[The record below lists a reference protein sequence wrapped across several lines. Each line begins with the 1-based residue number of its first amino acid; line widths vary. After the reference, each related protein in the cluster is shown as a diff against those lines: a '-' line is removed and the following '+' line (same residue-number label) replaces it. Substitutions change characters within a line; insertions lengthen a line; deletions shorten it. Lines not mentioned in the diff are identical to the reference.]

1 MAACRHR
8 PHDTTGAKMPV
19 EIDDLLRATEEK
31 RASDLIIKVG
41 VPPMVRV
48 TGGIKALE
56 PFPKLTQQETA
67 ALAFSIM
74 NPHQQEKFKERCEID
89 FAHSVPGLGRYRVN
103 AFMQRGTVSMV
114 FRLIPFKIGS
124 IRELMLPTVV
134 EKLASEPRG
143 MILVTGTTGS
153 GKSTTLASMVDYINQ
168 NRNAH
173 IITIEDPIEF
183 LHRDKRSVINQREV
197 GQDTESFATAL
208 RSALRQNPDV
218 ILLGEMRDF
227 ETISTALQAAE
238 TGHLVLSTLHTLDAV
253 ETINR
258 IIAVFP
264 PYQNKA
270 IRLQM
275 ASVIRG
281 IVSMRLV
288 PTADGKGCVPAAE
301 ILIATQTVKEAII
314 DPDKT
319 RRIHEIIAAGT
330 SQYGMQSFDQAL
342 HALYKK
348 RTISY
353 EEALKNSTNPQ
364 DFALRVQGIQANTES
379 WEDNRSSEPQP
390 VIERFS

>member
-1 MAACRHR
+1 
-8 PHDTTGAKMPV
+8 MPV
-19 EIDDLLRATEEK
+19 EIDDLLRATEQK

-48 TGGIKALE
+48 SSGISALE
-56 PFPKLTQQETA
+56 PFPKLSQQETA

-89 FAHSVPGLGRYRVN
+89 FAHSVPGMGRYRVN

-124 IRELMLPTVV
+124 IRELMLPPVV
-134 EKLASEPRG
+134 EKLATEPRG

-153 GKSTTLASMVDYINQ
+153 GKSTTLASMVDFINQ
-168 NRNAH
+168 TRNAH

-183 LHRDKRSVINQREV
+183 MHRDKRGIINQREV

-270 IRLQM
+270 VRLQM
-275 ASVIRG
+275 AAVIRG

-288 PTADGKGCVPAAE
+288 PTADGKGCVPAVE
-301 ILIATQTVKEAII
+301 VMVATQTVKEAII

-348 RTISY
+348 RTITY
-353 EEALKNSTNPQ
+353 EEALKHSTNPQ
-364 DFALRVQGIQANTES
+364 DFALRVQGIQANTDS
-379 WEDNRSSEPQP
+379 WSDAQNSGPQP
-390 VIERFS
+390 AIERFS

>member
-1 MAACRHR
+1 MS
-8 PHDTTGAKMPV
+8 V
-19 EIDDLLRATEEK
+19 EIDELLRATEDK

-48 TGGIKALE
+48 NSGIQPLE

-74 NPHQQEKFKERCEID
+74 NPPQQEKFKERCEID
-89 FAHSVPGLGRYRVN
+89 FAHNVPGLGRYRVN
-103 AFMQRGTVSMV
+103 AFMQRGTVAMV
-114 FRLIPFKIGS
+114 FRPIPFKIGS
-124 IRELMLPTVV
+124 IRELMLPPAV
-134 EKLASEPRG
+134 EKLATEPRG
-143 MILVTGTTGS
+143 LILVTGTTGS

-173 IITIEDPIEF
+173 IVTIEDPIEF
-183 LHRDKRSVINQREV
+183 MHRDKRSVINQREV

-264 PYQNKA
+264 PYQSKA
-270 IRLQM
+270 VRLQM

-288 PTADGKGCVPAAE
+288 PSADGKGRVPAAE

-319 RRIHEIIAAGT
+319 RRIHEIISAGT

-348 RTISY
+348 RTITY

-379 WEDNRSSEPQP
+379 WDDSKQSSESQP
-390 VIERFS
+390 AIERFS

>member
-1 MAACRHR
+1 
-8 PHDTTGAKMPV
+8 MPV
-19 EIDDLLRATEEK
+19 EIDELLRATEEK
-31 RASDLIIKVG
+31 RASDLILKVG

-48 TGGIKALE
+48 GSGICPLE

-74 NPHQQEKFKERCEID
+74 NPHQQEKFKDRSEMD

-103 AFMQRGTVSMV
+103 AFMQRGTIAMV
-114 FRLIPFKIGS
+114 LRPIPFKIGS
-124 IRELMLPTVV
+124 LRELNLPPVV
-134 EKLASEPRG
+134 EKLATEARG

-153 GKSTTLASMVDYINQ
+153 GKSTTLASMVDFINQ
-168 NRNAH
+168 TRNAH
-173 IITIEDPIEF
+173 IVTIEDPIEF
-183 LHRDKRSVINQREV
+183 MHRDKRSVINQREV

-227 ETISTALQAAE
+227 ETISIALQAAE

-264 PYQNKA
+264 PYQSKA
-270 IRLQM
+270 VRLQM

-288 PTADGKGCVPAAE
+288 STADGKDRVPAAE
-301 ILIATQTVKEAII
+301 ILVATQTVREAII

-348 RTISY
+348 RTITY
-353 EEALKNSTNPQ
+353 EEALQHSTNPQ
-364 DFALRVQGIQANTES
+364 DFALRVQGIQANLES
-379 WEDNRSSEPQP
+379 WEENRSSEPQP